1 MFESTPVATEMHFS
15 LLSKIVK
22 ETTAKHGQEEEEPIN
37 QPVSDDLEKCSVI
50 ELKDKLRAMN
60 LPVSGRKA
68 ELIQR
73 IREAK

>member
-1 MFESTPVATEMHFS
+1 MRDPEE
-15 LLSKIVK
+15 
-22 ETTAKHGQEEEEPIN
+22 EDDEEEDDEEEEEELA
-37 QPVSDDLEKCSVI
+37 DDNLEKCSVI